1 MTGEVA
7 CPVSTG
13 VTKSMTLAS
22 PTRALGE
29 ILWGEC
35 LALAE
40 HSECSRNRT

>member
-13 VTKSMTLAS
+13 VTESMTLAQ

-35 LALAE
+35 FAPAE
-40 HSECSRNRT
+40 HSECSRNPT